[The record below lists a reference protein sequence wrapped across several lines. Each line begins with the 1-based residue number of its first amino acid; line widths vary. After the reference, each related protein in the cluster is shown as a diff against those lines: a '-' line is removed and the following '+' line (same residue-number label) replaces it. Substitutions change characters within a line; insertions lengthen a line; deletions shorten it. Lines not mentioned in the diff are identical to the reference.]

1 MKLQDLQKRNLSY
14 QKKAGDLVDLI
25 PGGGFLEIS
34 TALIRSVR
42 LIDKHLIR
50 SLQAPNEIQFGHIMG
65 QIEEELDE
73 SVFMLDRID
82 KQNRNLKMK
91 ALDDLLKEGY
101 DLLSIYSICCD
112 QLIGKRMHKDEEM
125 L

>member
-1 MKLQDLQKRNLSY
+1 MKLQDIQKRNLSY
-14 QKKAGDLVDLI
+14 QKKAADLVDLI

-50 SLQAPNEIQFGHIMG
+50 SLQAQNEIQFGHIMG

>member
-1 MKLQDLQKRNLSY
+1 MKLQDIQKRNLAY
-14 QKKAGDLVDLI
+14 QKRASELVDLI

-34 TALIRSVR
+34 TALIRSIR

-50 SLQAPNEIQFGHIMG
+50 SLQASNEIQFGHVMG

-112 QLIGKRMHKDEEM
+112 QLIGKRMQKDQE
-125 L
+125 LL